1 MGAGWG
7 GGWGRREEDVFI
19 GGVNRRRGG
28 VSVPIEGETFR
39 DGVDAWKK
47 DVAPCTVATI
57 CEPSKIVCW
66 EHAELPDISVR
77 LDFGLA
83 QGIFVTADAIDCSR
97 AVMSILQWSE
107 LLFRGAIRSAGPI
120 VISRGLFPAFPVTP

>member
-1 MGAGWG
+1 MA
-7 GGWGRREEDVFI
+7 E
-19 GGVNRRRGG
+19 VNRRRGS
-28 VSVPIEGETFR
+28 VSLPIEGETFR
-39 DGVDAWKK
+39 DAVDAWKK
-47 DVAPCTVATI
+47 EVAPCMVATI
-57 CEPSKIVCW
+57 SEPSKIVCR

-97 AVMSILQWSE
+97 AVMSISQWSE

-120 VISRGLFPAFPVTP
+120 VISRGLFPAFAVTP